1 MKNENIAIFV
11 VISLVILTAFVTAD
25 EPNINPYNR
34 DLFNL
39 KGKLVVHPIENSIDS
54 LSDPEFLELVDENG
68 LPIWFARYFFKDICV
83 TGICNMA
90 KFWIFW
96 DGTGKYLGFRL
107 NNNEPLTKNNHI
119 DFLPQDYVRLDEI
132 LKDTESILQDFNY
145 ENLAVESEIEVAEE
159 SSIYTVDAFTSATP
173 PGLSEYVVEDAV
185 FTCYTLWHTVYGETQ
200 KKIQTLLTERM
211 DPGYIEKL
219 LRGNKDQQ
227 MFALEQIAVNLKLIA
242 EFEEVLFQLITSN
255 DLALSKKTVS
265 LFPSDYFDYSENQL
279 KFINLI
285 NNSLPE
291 IKYEIIYRL
300 QELDSLSTGSL
311 ILLLDKYTEGVI
323 SIAGLNQVYRIV
335 ANYKSKKHIDF
346 EKVISKIEILSK
358 SPNLETSHL
367 STNFLRSIK

>member
-145 ENLAVESEIEVAEE
+145 ENLGVESEIEIAEE
-159 SSIYTVDAFTSATP
+159 RSISKVDAFTSATP
-173 PGLSEYVVEDAV
+173 PALSEYVVEDAV
-185 FTCYTLWHTVYGETQ
+185 FTCYTLWHTVYGETH
-200 KKIQTLLTERM
+200 KKIQTLLTESA
-211 DPGYIEKL
+211 DSNYIEKL
-219 LRGNKDQQ
+219 LRGNEDQQ